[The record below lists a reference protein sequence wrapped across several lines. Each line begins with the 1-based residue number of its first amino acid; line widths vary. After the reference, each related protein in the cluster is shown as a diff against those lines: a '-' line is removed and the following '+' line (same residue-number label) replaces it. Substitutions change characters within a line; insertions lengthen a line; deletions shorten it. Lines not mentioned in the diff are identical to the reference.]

1 MSKQVFRSPI
11 LIVIWW
17 VWVLFAVANLID
29 LAVQGHDHAS
39 LEAAFILLF
48 VTGAAYVTA
57 LRPRIIADAGGL
69 TIVNPL
75 RDHRVGWPAVVG
87 VDTTDLIRVRCEWP
101 EGPDESTGR
110 KAIHAW
116 VAGTSRRHQM
126 VAEMRTQ
133 RRARGRLLAGSYA
146 ASTGAAGVASTGA
159 AGREPESAE
168 KIVSAL
174 SQRAEEARRAAPD
187 AVAVRPVS
195 LWRWQALAAVLI
207 PALAL
212 VIVVVL

>member
-1 MSKQVFRSPI
+1 VSKQVFRSPT
-11 LIVIWW
+11 LVVIWW

-39 LEAAFILLF
+39 LEAAFVLLF

-57 LRPRIIADAGGL
+57 LRPRIIANADGL
-69 TIVNPL
+69 TVMNPL

-87 VDTTDLIRVRCEWP
+87 VDTTDLVRVRCEWP
-101 EGPDESTGR
+101 AGPDGGTGR
-110 KAIHAW
+110 KSIHAW
-116 VAGTSRRHQM
+116 VAGSSRRRQM

-133 RRARGRLLAGSYA
+133 RRTRSRLLASSYA
-146 ASTGAAGVASTGA
+146 ASTGTAR
-159 AGREPESAE
+159 REPESAE

-174 SQRAEEARRAAPD
+174 SQRAEEERQAAPD
-187 AVAVRPVS
+187 AVAARPVS
-195 LWRWQALAAVLI
+195 RWRWQALAAVLI

>member
-1 MSKQVFRSPI
+1 VSKQVFRSPV
-11 LIVIWW
+11 LLVIWW
-17 VWVLFAVANLID
+17 AWVLFAVANLID
-29 LAVQGHDHAS
+29 LAVQGRDHAS
-39 LEAAFILLF
+39 LEAAFVLLF

-57 LRPRIIADAGGL
+57 LRPRIIADADSL
-69 TIVNPL
+69 TIINPL
-75 RDHRVGWPAVVG
+75 RDHRAGWPVVVN

-101 EGPDESTGR
+101 EGPDGGTGR

-116 VAGTSRRHQM
+116 AAGGSRRRQI

-133 RRARGRLLAGSYA
+133 RRTRSRFLVGSYA
-146 ASTGAAGVASTGA
+146 SATGT
-159 AGREPESAE
+159 AGREPEPAE

-174 SQRAEEARRAAPD
+174 SRRAEEGRRAAPD
-187 AVAVRPVS
+187 AVAARPVS
-195 LWRWQALAAVLI
+195 TWSWQALAAVLI

>member
-1 MSKQVFRSPI
+1 VSKQVFRSPI
-11 LIVIWW
+11 LVVIWW

-39 LEAAFILLF
+39 LEAAFVLLF

-57 LRPRIIADAGGL
+57 LRPRIIADADGL
-69 TIVNPL
+69 TIMNPL
-75 RDHRVGWPAVVG
+75 RDHRVGWPAVAG

-101 EGPDESTGR
+101 EGPDGGAGR
-110 KAIHAW
+110 KSIHAW
-116 VAGTSRRHQM
+116 VAGASRRRQM

-133 RRARGRLLAGSYA
+133 RRTRSRLLAGSYA
-146 ASTGAAGVASTGA
+146 AATGT
-159 AGREPESAE
+159 AGREPESAA

-174 SQRAEEARRAAPD
+174 SQRAEEERQAAPD
-187 AVAVRPVS
+187 AVAARPVS
-195 LWRWQALAAVLI
+195 RWRWQALAAVLI

>member
-11 LIVIWW
+11 LVVIWW

-39 LEAAFILLF
+39 LEAAFVLLF

-57 LRPRIIADAGGL
+57 LRPRIIADADGL
-69 TIVNPL
+69 TIMNPL
-75 RDHRVGWPAVVG
+75 RDHRVGWPAVAG

-101 EGPDESTGR
+101 EGPDGGAGR
-110 KAIHAW
+110 KSIHAW
-116 VAGTSRRHQM
+116 VAGASRRRQM

-133 RRARGRLLAGSYA
+133 RRTRSRLLAGSYA
-146 ASTGAAGVASTGA
+146 AATGT
-159 AGREPESAE
+159 AGREPESAA

-174 SQRAEEARRAAPD
+174 SQRAEEERQAAPD
-187 AVAVRPVS
+187 AVAARPVS
-195 LWRWQALAAVLI
+195 RWRWQALAAVLI